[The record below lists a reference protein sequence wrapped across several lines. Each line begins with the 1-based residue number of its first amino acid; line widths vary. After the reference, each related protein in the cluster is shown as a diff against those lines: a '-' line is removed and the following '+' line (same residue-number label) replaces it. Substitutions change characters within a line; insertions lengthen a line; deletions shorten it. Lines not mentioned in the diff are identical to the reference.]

1 MPNFHQKNKMRRQIT
16 SRSIATGIG
25 LILAVGSAYAQP
37 GSTVQSQNRRVR
49 IDPPTMSGTETPGTR
64 ANTTGRAI
72 ELTIPA
78 KDGNIYLGDVL
89 LTINPD
95 DSLEFS
101 SQRVLDLL
109 SNILEPNALK
119 VLQGSFASKETLTPA
134 DFAAS
139 GVSISY
145 NSQSLELKLDI
156 AAERRASRSVQ
167 VTAFDR
173 DKIGTYAKPAG
184 FSAYVNVRASTDY
197 VHSGPSDG
205 FQDPVFFLD
214 GAANIGGLVAES
226 EAFWQPGSN
235 GADFQRQ
242 GSRLVYDDQKNL
254 IRWSAGDLQT
264 ISRGFQS
271 APDIAGLSLYRSYST
286 LNPQKITRPRGD
298 RSFRLDRPS
307 TVEVSV
313 NGQIVRRLQ
322 LNPGNYDLRDFPF
335 AQGSN
340 DIKLS
345 ILDDSGRTEL
355 LRFNVFLEQS
365 QLAKGLTEFGVY
377 AGVMAPLARRGP
389 HYTND
394 FAFTGFVRHGFS
406 DRATIGANF
415 QADKNV
421 KMGGIEGVFGTPI
434 GTFSTN
440 FSLSDIKNVGTGWA
454 SVTTFQRLIQRG
466 NGRSDTLNL
475 SLETRSKKFGP
486 LGSLAPNNP
495 FKWEAGAGYSHAFND
510 STYGGIDTR
519 YSKGRG
525 LQHDVQM
532 YRATAGYRLSSTATL
547 TGDARYER
555 DGLGS
560 RVSGLVSLNIRLGR
574 FSSIRSDY
582 DTRDN
587 RARVSYQ
594 TLHGQGVGSYNVTA
608 DLERSDRGAGA
619 SFNANYIANR
629 AEVGLSH
636 FGTFTDNFGRSIA
649 QRTAIRAATS
659 IAIADGTVSVG
670 RPIYDSFAIVKGHK
684 SLKGANVVVE
694 PSAYGYTANTGS
706 LNAATQPNLSSYS
719 ERTVAIDA
727 PQAKSGVDLGQGSF
741 RLFPRYRSGYVL
753 TVGSDYSVTALGRLL
768 NQDGEGVSLVTGMAT
783 ELAHPDRPGVAV
795 FTNREGK
802 FGMTG
807 LAPGKWRVE
816 MNDDLK
822 SVFEIDIP
830 SNAEGAVRL
839 GDIAATRGK

>member
-1 MPNFHQKNKMRRQIT
+1 M
-16 SRSIATGIG
+16 
-25 LILAVGSAYAQP
+25 GSAWAQP
-37 GSTVQSQNRRVR
+37 GTTVQAQNRRVR
-49 IDPPTMSGTETPGTR
+49 IDPPTAPESVQAGARINP
-64 ANTTGRAI
+64 TGRAI
-72 ELTIPA
+72 NLTIPA

-89 LTINPD
+89 LTINAD
-95 DSLEFS
+95 DSIEFS

-109 SNILEPNALK
+109 SNVLESNALK
-119 VLQGSFASKETLTPA
+119 ALQGSFASKETLSPA

-139 GVSISY
+139 GVGISY
-145 NSQSLELKLDI
+145 NPQLLELRFDI
-156 AAERRASRSVQ
+156 ASERRASRSVQ
-167 VTAFDR
+167 VTPFDR
-173 DKIGTYAKPAG
+173 EKIGNFTKPAD
-184 FSAYVNVRASTDY
+184 FAAYVNIRGSADY
-197 VHSGPSDG
+197 LHSGPGDG

-214 GAANIGGLVAES
+214 GAMNIGGVVAES
-226 EAFWQPGSN
+226 EAFWQPGTF
-235 GADFQRQ
+235 GPDFQRQ
-242 GSRLVYDDQKNL
+242 GSRLVYDDQKRL
-254 IRWSAGDLQT
+254 IRWTAGDLQP
-264 ISRGFQS
+264 IARGFQS
-271 APDIAGLSLYRSYST
+271 APDIAGLSLFRSYSV
-286 LNPQKITRPRGD
+286 LNPQQITRPRGD

-377 AGVMAPLARRGP
+377 AGVLAPLARRGP

-394 FAFTGFVRHGFS
+394 FAFSGFVRHGFS

-415 QADKNV
+415 QADKTV
-421 KMGGIEGVFGTPI
+421 KMGGVEAVFGTPV

-440 FSLSDIKNVGTGWA
+440 VSLSDIKGYGSGWA

-475 SLETRSKKFGP
+475 SVETRSKKFGP
-486 LGSLAPNNP
+486 IGSFLPNNP
-495 FKWEAGAGYSHAFND
+495 FKWEVGGGYSHAFND
-510 STYGGIDTR
+510 ASYGGFDAR

-525 LQHDVQM
+525 LQRDVQM
-532 YRATAGYRLSSTATL
+532 YRLTTGYRLSSTATL
-547 TGDARYER
+547 TADGRYER
-555 DGLGS
+555 DNLGS

-587 RARVSYQ
+587 RARLSYQ
-594 TLHGQGVGSYNVTA
+594 TLHGQGVGSYSITG
-608 DLERSDRGAGA
+608 DIERSDRGAGA
-619 SFNANYIANR
+619 SFNGNYIANR
-629 AEVGLSH
+629 AELGVSH
-636 FGTFTDNFGRSIA
+636 FGTFSDNFGRSIA
-649 QRTAIRAATS
+649 QRTAFRAATS
-659 IAIADGTVSVG
+659 IAIADGAVSVG
-670 RPIYDSFAIVKGHK
+670 RPIYDSFAIIKGHK

-694 PSAYGYTANTGS
+694 PSPFGITAQTGA

-719 ERTVAIDA
+719 ERTIAIDA

-741 RLFPRYRSGYVL
+741 RVFPGYRSGYVL

-768 NQDGEGVSLVTGMAT
+768 NQDGEAVSLVTGTAV
-783 ELAHPDRPGVAV
+783 ELAHPDRPAVSV

-802 FGMTG
+802 FGLTG
-807 LAPGKWRVE
+807 LAPGKWRIQ
-816 MNDDLK
+816 MNDDQK
-822 SVFEIDIP
+822 SVFEITIP
-830 SNAEGAVRL
+830 DNAEGAVRL
-839 GDIAATRGK
+839 GDIAAIRGN